1 MNTLKGL
8 KALVKGLA
16 SALYKFTLGFFE
28 AAHQQSVEA
37 LQLQER
43 ELENAFLSLV
53 LGGLVGL
60 PLVPLGL
67 AAELAPLLKDE
78 VKVLEERH
86 FLGPDVIGQYFGGMG
101 GEW

>member
-1 MNTLKGL
+1 MRGWRGVKSVAKGIARL
-8 KALVKGLA
+8 I
-16 SALYKFTLGFFE
+16 YKFTLGFFE
-28 AAHQQSVEA
+28 AVHQQSVEI

-60 PLVPLGL
+60 PLVPIGL
-67 AAELAPLLKDE
+67 AADLAPLLKDE
-78 VKVLEERH
+78 IKVLEERH
-86 FLGPDVIGQYFGGMG
+86 FLGSDVIGQYFGSMG

>member
-1 MNTLKGL
+1 MGAWEGL
-8 KALVKGLA
+8 KALIKGMAGL
-16 SALYKFTLGFFE
+16 LYKFTLGFFE
-28 AAHQQSVEA
+28 AVHQQSVEV

-43 ELENAFLSLV
+43 ELENAFLSLT

-60 PLVPLGL
+60 PLVPIGL

-86 FLGPDVIGQYFGGMG
+86 FLGSDVISQYFGSMG

>member
-1 MNTLKGL
+1 MNVKKGL
-8 KALVKGLA
+8 KELVKTFAGL
-16 SALYKFTLGFFE
+16 LYRFTIGYFQ
-28 AAHQQSVEA
+28 AVHQQSVDA

-78 VKVLEERH
+78 IKVLEERH
-86 FLGPDVIGQYFGGMG
+86 FLGSDVIGQYFGSLA

>member
-1 MNTLKGL
+1 MGGWRGVKSVTKGVAKL
-8 KALVKGLA
+8 
-16 SALYKFTLGFFE
+16 LYRLTLGFFE
-28 AAHQQSVEA
+28 AVHQQSVEA

-60 PLVPLGL
+60 PLVPIGL
-67 AAELAPLLKDE
+67 AADLVPLLKDE
-78 VKVLEERH
+78 IKILEERH
-86 FLGPDVIGQYFGGMG
+86 FLGSDVIAQYFGSMG

>member
-1 MNTLKGL
+1 MGAWSRLREIL
-8 KALVKGLA
+8 RVIYDLA
-16 SALYKFTLGFFE
+16 YKLTVGFFQ
-28 AAHQQSVEA
+28 ALHQQSVEA

-78 VKVLEERH
+78 IKVMEERH
-86 FLGPDVIGQYFGGMG
+86 FLGADVIGQYFGSMG